1 MKVLGIDTSTKVAT
15 IAILDGQRVI
25 GEYSLSK
32 DMSHSEKLMPMLK
45 EVLDNIDMKMEE
57 IDLYAVGLGPGSF
70 TGLRIGLATIKS
82 FAHLFNRPIIGV
94 STLEAL
100 AYNMYLNNS
109 IIMPMLDARRNRVYT
124 SLYRFNDDEIEEIE
138 GSQILEI
145 DNIEKKLNKYEKIV
159 VNGEGSIVYS
169 REIKAALGEKVKFA
183 SSGQNISRAVS
194 ICEIALKKYNEGKRD
209 NLFTLVPDYIRPSQA
224 ERELGEKQ
232 QNR

>member
-15 IAILDGQRVI
+15 IAILDGERVI

-82 FAHLFNRPIIGV
+82 FAHLFNKPIIGV

-100 AYNMYLNNS
+100 AYNMYLNS
-109 IIMPMLDARRNRVYT
+109 SVIMPMLDARRDRVYT
-124 SLYRFNDDEIEEIE
+124 SLYRFKDDRIEEIE

-145 DNIEKKLNKYEKIV
+145 NDIGKKLDKYEDIV

-169 REIKAALGEKVKFA
+169 NEIKEALGEKVKFA
-183 SSGQNISRAVS
+183 SMGQNICRAVS
-194 ICEIALKKYNEGKRD
+194 ICEIALEKYNEGKRD
-209 NLFTLVPDYIRPSQA
+209 DLFTLIPDYIRPSQA
-224 ERELGEKQ
+224 ERELNQKQ
-232 QNR
+232 